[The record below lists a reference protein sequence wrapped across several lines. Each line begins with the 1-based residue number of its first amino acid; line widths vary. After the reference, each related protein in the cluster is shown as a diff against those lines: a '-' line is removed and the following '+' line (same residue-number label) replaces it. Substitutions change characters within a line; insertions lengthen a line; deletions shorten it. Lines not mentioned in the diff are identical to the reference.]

1 MEQCWNAD
9 STKRPDVYTLW
20 KEVKK
25 LLSKFQ
31 NYQDESQKQIISN
44 QHQQLSNYY
53 LVNSVDSIN
62 KNYTSKTYQFEN
74 FPEPKNATEEE
85 QEVFHSKPYSF
96 NIPNNIEDNINNSSN
111 GKNINTKS
119 NSIYK
124 AFGKLEINSDY
135 NNQNDY
141 GKETSV
147 QQTKKHLLNINDDND
162 IYDNS
167 NSHLEKQDNLK
178 TSNDFAIING
188 YSIIG

>member
-1 MEQCWNAD
+1 ML
-9 STKRPDVYTLW
+9 TL
-20 KEVKK
+20 
-25 LLSKFQ
+25 
-31 NYQDESQKQIISN
+31 ISF
-44 QHQQLSNYY
+44 Y
-53 LVNSVDSIN
+53 LN
-62 KNYTSKTYQFEN
+62 KNTNRRTR
-74 FPEPKNATEEE
+74 
-85 QEVFHSKPYSF
+85 SKPYSF
-96 NIPNNIEDNINNSSN
+96 NIPNNIEDIINNSSN

-147 QQTKKHLLNINDDND
+147 QQTKKHPLNINDDND

-178 TSNDFAIING
+178 TSNGKVSKKIKT
-188 YSIIG
+188 S

>member
-1 MEQCWNAD
+1 MER
-9 STKRPDVYTLW
+9 K
-20 KEVKK
+20 
-25 LLSKFQ
+25 
-31 NYQDESQKQIISN
+31 
-44 QHQQLSNYY
+44 
-53 LVNSVDSIN
+53 
-62 KNYTSKTYQFEN
+62 
-74 FPEPKNATEEE
+74 E

-147 QQTKKHLLNINDDND
+147 QQTKKHLLNIN
-162 IYDNS
+162 
-167 NSHLEKQDNLK
+167 EKQDNLK

-188 YSIIG
+188 CQLLKNKLLRHKIDYIQILHKHIYV